1 MKKITIIIMVLF
13 LLCGCTSTN
22 TNKEKKD
29 KDAIVELN
37 PNKGAVKKI
46 PMQDDFDKMENKE
59 TFVVMLS
66 QTYCNAC
73 LSFFMETDDYTE
85 EIGLTLWDII
95 LDDESTSEEE
105 NLKLTNEKFGYFS
118 ATPSIYY
125 IEKGEVK
132 DSLCSDKEKVNLE
145 NYKKFLIEN
154 GIIEE
159 E

>member
-1 MKKITIIIMVLF
+1 
-13 LLCGCTSTN
+13 
-22 TNKEKKD
+22 
-29 KDAIVELN
+29 
-37 PNKGAVKKI
+37 
-46 PMQDDFDKMENKE
+46 MQDKGKGNRHAR
-59 TFVVMLS
+59 S
-66 QTYCNAC
+66 YHRI
-73 LSFFMETDDYTE
+73 E
-85 EIGLTLWDII
+85 ERQ
-95 LDDESTSEEE
+95 
-105 NLKLTNEKFGYFS
+105 KFGYFS

>member
-1 MKKITIIIMVLF
+1 MKKITIIIMALF
-13 LLCGCTSTN
+13 LLCGCTSIN

-46 PMQDDFDKMENKE
+46 PMQDVFDKMENKE

-105 NLKLTNEKFGYFS
+105 NLKLTNEKFGHFS

-125 IEKGEVK
+125 IEKGKVK

>member
-1 MKKITIIIMVLF
+1 MKKITIIIMSLF
-13 LLCGCTSTN
+13 LLCGCVST
-22 TNKEKKD
+22 TKEKDKKD
-29 KDAIVELN
+29 KDAIVELK
-37 PNKGAVKKI
+37 PNEGAVKKI
-46 PMQDDFDKMENKE
+46 PMQDIFTKMENKE

-73 LSFFMETDDYTE
+73 LSFFMETDNYTK

-105 NLKLTNEKFGYFS
+105 NLKITNEKFGHFS

-125 IEKGEVK
+125 IEKGKVK

-145 NYKKFLIEN
+145 NYKKFLIKN
-154 GIIEE
+154 GIVEK
-159 E
+159 

>member
-1 MKKITIIIMVLF
+1 MKKITIIIMSLF
-13 LLCGCTSTN
+13 LLCGCVS
-22 TNKEKKD
+22 TNKEKDKKD

-37 PNKGAVKKI
+37 PNEGAVKKI
-46 PMQDDFDKMENKE
+46 PMQDIFTKMENKE

-73 LSFFMETDDYTE
+73 LSFFMETDNYTK

-105 NLKLTNEKFGYFS
+105 NLKITNEKFGHFS

-125 IEKGEVK
+125 IEKGKVK

-145 NYKKFLIEN
+145 NYKKFLIKNE
-154 GIIEE
+154 IVEK
-159 E
+159 